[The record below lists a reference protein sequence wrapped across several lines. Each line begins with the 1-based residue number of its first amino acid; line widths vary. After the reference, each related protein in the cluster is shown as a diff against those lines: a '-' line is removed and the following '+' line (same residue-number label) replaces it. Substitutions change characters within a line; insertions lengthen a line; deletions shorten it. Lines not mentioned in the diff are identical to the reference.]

1 MRISYHVLS
10 DVAFASRHA
19 VKIQWSK
26 PQEIPAPLEITDL
39 EVFTLSNQFV
49 LKMTSVATPDAKQ
62 SEAFIATVALFF
74 IFGSSGKEEKV
85 ALRLPATWK
94 DLWQE
99 LAEAKKDK
107 ADEKDRE
114 AVRHLREMVQKRAE
128 QELEDGVILPGAL
141 KGRAQG
147 KNLTDSDHSDHERA
161 KRQPFGP
168 EYYQNI
174 WMQKYQHPRFQ
185 HMLVSILCNAL
196 CDVR

>member
-26 PQEIPAPLEITDL
+26 PQEIPAPLETTDL
-39 EVFTLSNQFV
+39 EVFTLPSQFV
-49 LKMTSVATPDAKQ
+49 IKMTSVATPDAKQ
-62 SEAFIATVALFF
+62 SEAFIGTAALFF

-114 AVRHLREMVQKRAE
+114 AVRHLREMVQERAE

>member
-26 PQEIPAPLEITDL
+26 AQEIPVPLETTDL

-185 HMLVSILCNAL
+185 HMLVSLL
-196 CDVR
+196 